1 MSSRESDM
9 MEGYGMRNMD
19 RFGLVTVVLVAMLL
33 STDTSAWTAEDW
45 PVFRGPSYDGSSDAR
60 NLPFTWSEEHNV
72 VWKTSI
78 SHRGWSTPV
87 VMNGQVWLTT
97 ATEDGSEMFV
107 YCVDFESGEVRRR
120 TRLFHNAEPE
130 PLENSV
136 NSYASPTG
144 ALQPGRFF
152 AHFGSYGTAA
162 IDTETSKVVWQR
174 RDLPCRHFRG
184 PGSSVA
190 LSGDHLIVTMD
201 GIDVQYVTALD
212 AQTGRTIWRAPRSTE
227 WQDVDAEGNVLRDG
241 DYRKGYGTPILY
253 QVNGQRQLASV
264 GAMAAFGYNPDTG
277 EELWTVAFNGYNAAS
292 SPVFAAGLVI
302 VNTSNP
308 KPALIAIDPT
318 GQGNIT
324 ETHVAWRYNR
334 GVPVMPSPVVIND
347 ELVVFVSNVGV
358 ATCLDAA
365 TGEELWKE
373 RIGGNYC
380 ASPLVAGGRVY
391 FFDTQGESVVIAAD
405 REYRVLARNRLEDGF
420 MASPAVVGDRTML
433 LRTRTHLYRIEQSES
448 PDSNALPH
456 GGK

>member
-1 MSSRESDM
+1 MK
-9 MEGYGMRNMD
+9 GYGMRNMGW
-19 RFGLVTVVLVAMLL
+19 FKAAAVMLGAMLL
-33 STDTSAWTAEDW
+33 SADTSAWAAEAW

-60 NLPFTWSEEHNV
+60 NLPLTWSEEHNV
-72 VWKTSI
+72 VWKTPI

-87 VMNGQVWLTT
+87 VMDGQIWVTT
-97 ATEDGSEMFV
+97 ATEDGRAMFV
-107 YCVDFESGEVRRR
+107 YCVDLETGEVRHRA
-120 TRLFHNAEPE
+120 RLFQNAEPE

-136 NSYASPTG
+136 NGYASPTG

-162 IDTETSKVVWQR
+162 IDTGTFEMVWQR

-184 PGSSVA
+184 PGSSVI

-212 AQTGRTIWRAPRSTE
+212 AKTGRTAWTTPRSTK
-227 WQDVDAEGNVLRDG
+227 WQDIDAEGNVLLDG

-253 QVNGQRQLASV
+253 PMNGQRHLASA
-264 GAMAAFGYNPDTG
+264 GSMAAFGYKPDTG

-292 SPVFAAGLVI
+292 SPVYAAGLVI

-308 KPALIAIDPT
+308 KPTLIAIDPT
-318 GQGNIT
+318 GRGNVT
-324 ETHVAWRYNR
+324 ETHVAWRYDR
-334 GVPVMPSPVVIND
+334 GVPVMPSPVVVND
-347 ELVVFVSNVGV
+347 ELVIFVNNTGV
-358 ATCLDAA
+358 AACLDAA

-391 FFDTQGESVVIAAD
+391 FFDTQGESIVIAAD
-405 REYRVLARNRLEDGF
+405 REFRILARNRLDDGF

-448 PDSNALPH
+448 RP
-456 GGK
+456 